1 MFNLQLNAYTTA
13 ISSVNKIV
21 IKEWLRLNIFRFL
34 RPCCYQIHPEEV
46 FLFTLCR
53 LATGMT
59 QVHIV
64 DTYFGGDKNRWVY
77 AYPWMLRYIDTRYAS
92 VIGHQGL
99 TRFVDDFPRFN
110 RAIEEYV
117 QRDHQRELVDGTMT
131 IVPGINFM
139 PWDVFGFIDDSIDCI
154 STPFSGPR
162 GDYSGAARKAEYAD
176 AQQAF
181 YSGYVKDHGI
191 KVETIIMPN
200 GISTVFGPVSARR
213 ADAGVLAMGNL
224 NEFLV
229 ELQRGRFI
237 TGAGDEVFFC
247 AFGDSAYNL
256 GLECIQ
262 SYYREFN
269 RGAGLDDARA
279 RCNAAMRSVRITIE
293 KNYGMVSTLFRIC
306 CSTEGSKIA
315 KRSPVVLE
323 QLRVCHLLTNCYVCL
338 NGDQAGSTN
347 TFNISPPSLEDYLFF

>member
-1 MFNLQLNAYTTA
+1 MTRFNWSQLR
-13 ISSVNKIV
+13 
-21 IKEWLRLNIFRFL
+21 RLYAAFDLEGLLEPMEDRLSILTGHFTNGT
-34 RPCCYQIHPEEV
+34 PCCYRIHPAEV

-53 LATGMT
+53 LVTGMT

-77 AYPWMLRYIDTRYAS
+77 AYPWMLRYIDTRYAN

-99 TRFVDDFPRFN
+99 TRFADDFPRFK

-117 QRDHQRELVDGTMT
+117 QRDHQRELVNGTMT

-139 PWDVFGFIDDSIDCI
+139 PWDVFGFIDDSMDRIL
-154 STPFSGPR
+154 TPFSGPR
-162 GDYSGAARKAEYAD
+162 GDYEGAARKAEYAD

-181 YSGYVKDHGI
+181 YSGYIKDHGI

-200 GISTVFGPVSARR
+200 SISTVFGPVSAQR
-213 ADAGVLAMGNL
+213 ADAGVLAMGNS

-237 TGAGDEVFFC
+237 TGAGDEVFYC

-279 RCNAAMRSVRITIE
+279 RCNAAMRSARITIK
-293 KNYGMVSTLFRIC
+293 KNYGMVSTNFRIC
-306 CSTEGSKIA
+306 
-315 KRSPVVLE
+315 
-323 QLRVCHLLTNCYVCL
+323 
-338 NGDQAGSTN
+338 
-347 TFNISPPSLEDYLFF
+347 